1 MANLVKN
8 YVDALYS
15 LINNNTDRDQLEKDL
30 KSFVAIYNSD
40 DTLKRVLSDPRIEI
54 KTKYEILDEI
64 FSKSN
69 VYLTNFIKLL
79 VKEKHINLVSDML
92 SEYENANRTLKKE
105 LFIKII
111 VSSEIDDNQIDKII
125 QKFKSLYKVNTVN
138 YSIEI
143 DKSILGGI
151 KIIVGNTVYD
161 ASVKRQLEQIF

>member
-111 VSSEIDDNQIDKII
+111 VSLVP
-125 QKFKSLYKVNTVN
+125 F
-138 YSIEI
+138 
-143 DKSILGGI
+143 
-151 KIIVGNTVYD
+151 
-161 ASVKRQLEQIF
+161 

>member
-111 VSSEIDDNQIDKII
+111 VSSEIDDNQI
-125 QKFKSLYKVNTVN
+125 FKSLYKVNTVN